1 MSSLDPQPMDELLN
15 ALIDGELTAA
25 EEDEVRQQIER
36 DKDLA
41 GRLQW
46 IKACRTLVNSMP
58 RVDAPAE
65 LLDRVRQTL
74 ERRSLLGEVPPIGGG
89 RRIVYHLLARRVMAV
104 AAAVGLVGMLS
115 VLVYS
120 ILAPPAR
127 PPQGLAVRTV
137 GSGPVAST
145 GLTGPGHE
153 VLTGRLEVRVAS
165 LADMEMFLNRILDSH
180 GLTGSPGTGGSA
192 DRRVYRLRCGVG
204 QFDALLADLDEAWQ
218 RFDRPT
224 LYLETS
230 GAPVPVV
237 VPSVRLDQLA
247 RIAHQEDSGR
257 SVEVAREIA
266 VLNSVNQTMPGQ
278 EVLAAVV
285 ERGRDLWPTVP
296 KPVLTSSERTA
307 VAKPKPPADERSVS
321 LTVVLV
327 AAR

>member
-36 DKDLA
+36 DKGLA
-41 GRLQW
+41 GRLQR
-46 IKACRTLVNSMP
+46 ITACRTLVNSMP

-74 ERRSLLGEVPPIGGG
+74 ERRSLLGEAPPIGAG
-89 RRIVYHLLARRVMAV
+89 RRIVYRLLARRVMAV

-127 PPQGLAVRTV
+127 SPQGLAVRTV
-137 GSGPVAST
+137 GSGP
-145 GLTGPGHE
+145 E

-180 GLTGSPGTGGSA
+180 GLAGSPGTGGSA

-204 QFDALLADLDEAWQ
+204 QLDALLADLDEAWQ

-224 LYLETS
+224 LYLET
-230 GAPVPVV
+230 GGGPGPVV
-237 VPSVRLDQLA
+237 VASVTPDQLA
-247 RIAHQEDSGR
+247 RIAHQENPGR

-266 VLNSVNQTMPGQ
+266 VLNSVKQTMPGQ

-285 ERGRDLWPTVP
+285 EKGQDLWPTVP
-296 KPVLTSSERTA
+296 KPVLTSSERTVEA
-307 VAKPKPPADERSVS
+307 KAKPKPPADERSVS